1 ERSLEMVIGLL
12 GILKAGGAYV
22 PLDPNYPAERL
33 QHMLEDAAPRVV
45 LTQEGL
51 RAMLPATSAEVIA
64 LDGDWLRIE
73 RLGSENLPAQAGGGE
88 QLAYVIYTSGSTG
101 KPKGVM
107 IEHRNLTN
115 LICWTCAALDIKEH
129 HRCSAVAAVGF
140 DAATWEIWM
149 PLRVG
154 ASLVLAPPTVSDPEK
169 LLAWWAAEPL
179 EISFLPT
186 PLAEFAFSRGL
197 HNPRLRTLLTGGDQ
211 LRSRP
216 SDASFK
222 LFNNY
227 GPTETTV
234 VATSGLI
241 VSANPTVH
249 IGTPIDNTRVYIL
262 DRHLQ
267 PVPIGVSG
275 ELYIGGA
282 GVARGYLNRAS
293 LTAERFVR
301 DP

>member
-107 IEHRNLTN
+107 IEHRSVLNLWCGLEAFYSQADN
-115 LICWTCAALDIKEH
+115 CG
-129 HRCSAVAAVGF
+129 RVGLNASINF
-140 DAATWEIWM
+140 DASVQQLTQ
-149 PLRVG
+149 LLSGRT
-154 ASLVLAPPTVSDPEK
+154 LVLV
-169 LLAWWAAEPL
+169 PL
-179 EISFLPT
+179 TIRRD
-186 PLAEFAFSRGL
+186 AV
-197 HNPRLRTLLTGGDQ
+197 LLTRFLRENQIEGIDCTPSQ
-211 LRSRP
+211 LRSWIAEGLLAGAETPLRIVLVGGEP
-216 SDASFK
+216 IDPELWNCLSKSAQTDF
-222 LFNNY
+222 FNVY
-227 GPTETTV
+227 GPTESTVDTT
-234 VATSGLI
+234 A
-241 VSANPTVH
+241 A
-249 IGTPIDNTRVYIL
+249 
-262 DRHLQ
+262 HLN
-267 PVPIGVSG
+267 G
-275 ELYIGGA
+275 
-282 GVARGYLNRAS
+282 
-293 LTAERFVR
+293 
-301 DP
+301 D